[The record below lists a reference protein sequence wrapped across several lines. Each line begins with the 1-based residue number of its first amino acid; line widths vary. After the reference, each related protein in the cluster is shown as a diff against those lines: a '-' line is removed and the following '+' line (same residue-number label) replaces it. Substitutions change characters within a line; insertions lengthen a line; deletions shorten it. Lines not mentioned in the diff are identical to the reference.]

1 MPKILTVRAVEAAR
15 PSLQRRELPDGVVP
29 GLYLVVQPSGSKSWA
44 LRYRLGGRS
53 IKLTI
58 GSAGVLEL
66 AAARAAA
73 RAALA
78 TIAEGR
84 DPALVKR
91 SARTQTLE
99 TFEIVA
105 RRFIER
111 YAKLHNKSWRDSER
125 ILQREAVPH
134 WRHRPVASITRVD
147 VVALIDGIVD
157 RGAPAMANRTL
168 TVLRRLFG
176 WFVERGTLELSP
188 CERVKD
194 PASETRRERVHS
206 DAELREIWRAA
217 DILDYP
223 FGVVIKLLLL
233 TGARR
238 EEVAGMRWSELAA
251 DLSLW
256 TLPAERV
263 KNKNRHEIPLSAP
276 ARALLADVPRIS
288 EFVFTTTGVA
298 PVSGFARAK
307 RRLDQAITPPLPPWV
322 LHDLRRSLA
331 SGMAALG
338 VQMPVVEKIL
348 NHVGGSFAGVAGVYQ
363 RYDFAKEKRHALEAW
378 GRHIL
383 ALEHGLTGD
392 NVVSLDALNLA
403 ARG

>member
-1 MPKILTVRAVEAAR
+1 MPKILTVRAVEATR

-29 GLYLVVQPSGSKSWA
+29 GLYLVVQPSGTKSWA

-73 RAALA
+73 RAALT
-78 TIAEGR
+78 TIAAGS

-91 SARTQTLE
+91 RARAQVPE

-176 WFVERGTLELSP
+176 WCVERGTLELSP

-194 PASETRRERVHS
+194 PAPETRRERVHS
-206 DAELREIWRAA
+206 DAELREIWRAT
-217 DILDYP
+217 DLLGYP
-223 FGVVIKLLLL
+223 FGPVIQLLLL

-276 ARALLADVPRIS
+276 ARAILADLPRIS
-288 EFVFTTTGVA
+288 ELVFTTTGTT
-298 PVSGFARAK
+298 PVSGFASAK
-307 RRLDQAITPPLPPWV
+307 RRLDRTISPPLPSWV
-322 LHDLRRSLA
+322 LHDFRRSLA

-338 VQMPVVEKIL
+338 VQMQVVERLL

-363 RYDFAKEKRHALEAW
+363 RYDFAKEKRRALELW
-378 GRHIL
+378 GRHVLSL
-383 ALEHGLTGD
+383 AQRPEPS
-392 NVVSLDALNLA
+392 NVIDLA

>member
-1 MPKILTVRAVEAAR
+1 LRPRVLRREQRLRA
-15 PSLQRRELPDGVVP
+15 LQRETILRS
-29 GLYLVVQPSGSKSWA
+29 PS
-44 LRYRLGGRS
+44 
-53 IKLTI
+53 
-58 GSAGVLEL
+58 
-66 AAARAAA
+66 AARAQA
-73 RAALA
+73 
-78 TIAEGR
+78 
-84 DPALVKR
+84 P
-91 SARTQTLE
+91 E

-134 WRHRPVASITRVD
+134 WRHRPVGSITRVD

-168 TVLRRLFG
+168 AVLRRLFG
-176 WFVERGTLELSP
+176 WCVERGALELSP

-194 PASETRRERVHS
+194 PAPETRRERVHS

-217 DILDYP
+217 DILGYP
-223 FGVVIKLLLL
+223 FGPVVKLLLL

-251 DLSLW
+251 DLSLC

-263 KNKNRHEIPLSAP
+263 KNKKKHEIPLNAP
-276 ARALLADVPRIS
+276 ARALLAELPRIS
-288 EFVFTTTGVA
+288 EFVFSTTGTA

-307 RRLDQAITPPLPPWV
+307 RRLDQAIIPPLPPWV

-338 VQMPVVEKIL
+338 VQLPVVEKIL
-348 NHVGGSFAGVAGVYQ
+348 NHVGNSFSGVRGVYQ
-363 RYDFAKEKRHALEAW
+363 RYDFAKEKRHALELW
-378 GRHIL
+378 GRHVL
-383 ALEHGLTGD
+383 ALAQRPRPS
-392 NVVSLDALNLA
+392 NVIDLA
-403 ARG
+403 VRG